1 MGYIPCTI
9 NGEGAL
15 LYVYYDDK
23 HPEGTIQG
31 YTTYDFDTDEEGSYL
46 YDLRSD
52 DEIDL
57 VFYVLSDAGDTYYT
71 TMDEPFLASELELSY
86 SSIDLNEYTTLGYY
100 TIYDVYGNEYE
111 TDATY
116 LGSTDAV

>member
-1 MGYIPCTI
+1 
-9 NGEGAL
+9 
-15 LYVYYDDK
+15 
-23 HPEGTIQG
+23 
-31 YTTYDFDTDEEGSYL
+31 
-46 YDLRSD
+46 
-52 DEIDL
+52 
-57 VFYVLSDAGDTYYT
+57 
-71 TMDEPFLASELELSY
+71 MDEPFLASELELSY